1 MKKAIPVWKELLE
14 ISFLSDEMKIKYL
27 KLLETR
33 IVMFE

>member
-1 MKKAIPVWKELLE
+1 MKKVTPEWKELLE
-14 ISFLSDEMKIKYL
+14 ISFLSSEMKLKYL